1 MRIKRFIAPDMRT
14 ALRMVRDEQGP
25 DAVILSNRATADGI
39 EVVAATDYDEALVAQ
54 ALRVAV
60 PEMAPASPAV
70 VVNLSSKVAAPVAI
84 DAVAPPAVA
93 TVAAPASKAIDTE
106 PLSKPAV
113 VTASITPHATAAT
126 PSARDANSAPRESL
140 ISRARAIFRI
150 GDAPANDQEP
160 TLAELT
166 AAPRSD
172 VELSTVAPKSK
183 EDGSRFDEMIAVFN
197 PPADA
202 APDIDDAA
210 GDPEP
215 TTAPVTG
222 EAPVVLEA
230 VTAIT
235 ADTSSQAVD
244 SDADYLISLATG
256 TAPAP
261 AAALLD
267 EAAAQE
273 AVAFASR
280 PLHAVA
286 NETSDTDPT
295 IFAMR
300 RELATMRQLMERQME
315 QLSLER
321 LRGSPARAAAFE
333 TLLGLGCDTAIAQTV
348 AANLDPRVAPSE
360 IQRPMLDG
368 LMRTLTLARSEPIE
382 DGGVIALVGPTG
394 AGKTTTAAKLAA
406 RFAARHRARD
416 VALVS
421 IDRERTGA
429 REQLHALG
437 RRLGVTVCDADNSDA
452 LGRALEQ
459 LADYPLVLVDTA
471 GYGVRDR
478 ALLRQILW
486 LRSSSRLRSLLVLPA
501 NAHPHDLTEIARRY
515 RPAAPEGVVLTKLD
529 ESGRLGAALS
539 VLAQQQLPLAYTCSG
554 QLVPE
559 DLEAASAE
567 SLTDILGSQAS
578 ERRAAEKLALEP
590 ELKKAPGAAVN
601 PLAIEE
607 RHAFA

>member
-70 VVNLSSKVAAPVAI
+70 VVNLGSKIAAPA
-84 DAVAPPAVA
+84 AVGAVA
-93 TVAAPASKAIDTE
+93 TPAMTAVAAPASKNVGTDCLAQ
-106 PLSKPAV
+106 PAPA
-113 VTASITPHATAAT
+113 TASVTHHATAAP
-126 PSARDANSAPRESL
+126 PSARDADSAPRESL

-150 GDAPANDQEP
+150 GDAPADDQEP

-166 AAPRSD
+166 ATSRSE
-172 VELSTVAPKSK
+172 VEPPTSAAKAR
-183 EDGSRFDEMIAVFN
+183 EDGSRFEDMMAVFN
-197 PPADA
+197 PPAEA

-210 GDPEP
+210 GDPVP
-215 TTAPVTG
+215 TTAPVTSD
-222 EAPVVLEA
+222 APAVLEA
-230 VTAIT
+230 TPAIT
-235 ADTSSQAVD
+235 TGASGEAAE

-256 TAPAP
+256 TGPALAASQEIATLAP
-261 AAALLD
+261 
-267 EAAAQE
+267 
-273 AVAFASR
+273 R
-280 PLHAVA
+280 PLHAIA
-286 NETSDTDPT
+286 NDAVDADPS
-295 IFAMR
+295 IAAMR

-333 TLLGLGCDTAIAQTV
+333 ALLGLGCDTATAQTV
-348 AANLDPRVAPSE
+348 AANLDPRIAPSE

-368 LMRTLTLARSEPIE
+368 LMRTLTIASNEPIE

-567 SLTDILGSQAS
+567 SLADILGSQAS
-578 ERRAAEKLALEP
+578 ERRAAEKLALE
-590 ELKKAPGAAVN
+590 KSPGAAVN

>member
-70 VVNLSSKVAAPVAI
+70 VVNLSSKIAAPAAI
-84 DAVAPPAVA
+84 DTVAPPAVT

-166 AAPRSD
+166 AAPRAEG
-172 VELSTVAPKSK
+172 ELPTVAPKAR
-183 EDGSRFDEMIAVFN
+183 EDGSRFEEMMAVFN
-197 PPADA
+197 PSADA

-215 TTAPVTG
+215 TTAPVAS

-230 VTAIT
+230 VPAIT
-235 ADTSSQAVD
+235 ADTTREAVE

-267 EAAAQE
+267 EAASQE
-273 AVAFASR
+273 TVVFASR
-280 PLHAVA
+280 PLHAIA

-348 AANLDPRVAPSE
+348 AANLDPRVAPSD

-368 LMRTLTLARSEPIE
+368 LMRTLTIACNELIE

-429 REQLHALG
+429 REQLH
-437 RRLGVTVCDADNSDA
+437 A

-567 SLTDILGSQAS
+567 SLTEILGSQAS
-578 ERRAAEKLALEP
+578 EPRTAEKLSLEL

>member
-70 VVNLSSKVAAPVAI
+70 VVNLSSKIAAA
-84 DAVAPPAVA
+84 AVPAVA
-93 TVAAPASKAIDTE
+93 ATAPVSAAADAGPIAKPE
-106 PLSKPAV
+106 P
-113 VTASITPHATAAT
+113 VTASVANHAPAATA
-126 PSARDANSAPRESL
+126 SARDAGSVPRESL

-166 AAPRSD
+166 AASGAD
-172 VELSTVAPKSK
+172 MELPPGPPKAR
-183 EDGSRFDEMIAVFN
+183 EAGSRFEEMIAAFN

-202 APDIDDAA
+202 ASGID
-210 GDPEP
+210 
-215 TTAPVTG
+215 APASESESIASTVTS
-222 EAPVVLEA
+222 EAPAVLEA
-230 VTAIT
+230 VPAIT
-235 ADTSSQAVD
+235 ANAPSEAVE

-256 TAPAP
+256 TRTVP
-261 AAALLD
+261 AAAPLI
-267 EAAAQE
+267 EAASPETPAL
-273 AVAFASR
+273 VSR
-280 PLHAVA
+280 PLHAIA
-286 NETSDTDPT
+286 SETAETDPA
-295 IFAMR
+295 IVAMR
-300 RELATMRQLMERQME
+300 RELATMRQLMEQQME

-333 TLLGLGCDTAIAQTV
+333 ALLGLGCDTAIAQTV
-348 AANLDPRVAPSE
+348 AANLDPRIAPSD
-360 IQRPMLDG
+360 IQQPMLDE
-368 LMRTLTLARSEPIE
+368 LMRTLTIARNEPIE

-406 RFAARHRARD
+406 RYAARHRARD

-437 RRLGVTVCDADNSDA
+437 RRLGVSVCDADNSDA

-459 LADYPLVLVDTA
+459 LSDYPLVLVDTA

-539 VLAQQQLPLAYTCSG
+539 VLAQQQLPLAYTCGG

-559 DLEAASAE
+559 DLEAASTETLAD
-567 SLTDILGSQAS
+567 LLGRQAN
-578 ERRAAEKLALEP
+578 ERRAPEKPALE
-590 ELKKAPGAAVN
+590 KSPGAAVN